1 MFDLHNRVALVT
13 GASGGIGT
21 AIAQALHRAGAAVA
35 LSGTRETA
43 LRQLADR
50 LEERAHVVVADLAG
64 GGDAGAVVK
73 ETEAALGPIDVLVN
87 NAGITRDG
95 LALRM
100 KDDDW
105 QAVLD
110 VNLTAAFRLTR
121 AALRGM
127 MRRRSGRIINISSV
141 SGLLGNPGQANYA
154 ASKAGLIGMSKAL
167 ALEVATRGITV
178 NCLAPGFIET
188 AMTDALPEAVR
199 DDALARVPMGR
210 FGSPEDIGTAAVYL
224 ASDEA
229 GYVTGQT
236 LTIAGGLG

>member
-13 GASGGIGT
+13 GASGSIGT

-127 MRRRSGRIINISSV
+127 MRRRSGRVINISSV